1 MKIYFEQSGG
11 IVGINN
17 RISINTDSLDAD
29 EGVKLQRLIDDTR
42 FFHLPSNLGATPN
55 RGADYFVYKIT
66 VVTND
71 DKRHFIKTTDLTT
84 PSNLGPLI
92 RYLRQKAL
100 KAADRSKNPK

>member
-11 IVGINN
+11 IVGINY

-29 EGVKLQRLIDDTR
+29 EGLKLQRLIDDAR
-42 FFHLPSNLGATPN
+42 FFHLPSSLGAAPAH
-55 RGADYFVYKIT
+55 GADYFEYKIT

-71 DKRHFIKTTDLTT
+71 DKKHFVKTTDLTI
-84 PSNLGPLI
+84 PSKLGPLV

-100 KAADRSKNPK
+100 KTTGGNKSPK